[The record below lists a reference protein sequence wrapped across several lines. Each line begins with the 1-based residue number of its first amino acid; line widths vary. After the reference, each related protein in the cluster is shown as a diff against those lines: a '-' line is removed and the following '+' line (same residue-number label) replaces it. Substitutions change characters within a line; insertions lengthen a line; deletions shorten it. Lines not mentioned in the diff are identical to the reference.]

1 MKNKT
6 KYVILSS
13 IFLVIF
19 AGGAASHVIVT
30 KEIVE
35 RQTVE
40 EDVRG
45 AGAQTLTEG
54 RRFQPRQYIK
64 VISDKG
70 REQKD

>member
-19 AGGAASHVIVT
+19 AGGAAGHVIVT

-35 RQTVE
+35 RQTIK
-40 EDVRG
+40 EDFRG
-45 AGAQTLTEG
+45 AGAQTFTEG

-64 VISDKG
+64 VISEKG
-70 REQKD
+70 REQSD